1 MAEGDI
7 DVDREVTI
15 KNNVTKKRNTVGD
28 ESNIY
33 LPSEMSLVVE
43 ESIECHNVNDKEGG
57 EHDSYGEGKAN
68 ENGKKVDYI
77 GNEVDYILE
86 EERIIRITKL
96 INDRRNRACYQSIL
110 DFGKRENKMATMEIY
125 KRIIDNLVAK
135 NIFTNKGSDGK
146 ESFKVVKERTVVK
159 DVGSKE
165 TNNDQHMESLKSLE
179 HYLDDQ
185 FYTTLKQMIKKEV
198 NSSFDKVKYELK
210 VENSKV
216 NPILRNDK
224 EIDYLNDLIVEQ
236 KKDIEFLRKEIL
248 SKDKIIQMLITDKNN
263 DERNKGCAKN
273 VVAHIIDQNINGEIK
288 STDAKKDGIQ
298 NKKRSIAIIGDSII
312 KDIEQH
318 KVSQALGNREKV
330 FVKSFSGAKINHMK
344 SYVIPTKE
352 FDNDLLILHC
362 GTNDLRSGKKAHDI
376 AKEIFDLAID
386 IKNEKNDVMVSA
398 IVPRRDFLNEKGMEV
413 NSCLKNLCSNHN
425 IHFIDHA
432 NVKSKYHLNG
442 SGLHLNIDGTYIV
455 GSNFVNALKL

>member
-1 MAEGDI
+1 
-7 DVDREVTI
+7 
-15 KNNVTKKRNTVGD
+15 
-28 ESNIY
+28 
-33 LPSEMSLVVE
+33 
-43 ESIECHNVNDKEGG
+43 
-57 EHDSYGEGKAN
+57 
-68 ENGKKVDYI
+68 
-77 GNEVDYILE
+77 
-86 EERIIRITKL
+86 
-96 INDRRNRACYQSIL
+96 
-110 DFGKRENKMATMEIY
+110 MATMEIY
-125 KRIIDNLVAK
+125 
-135 NIFTNKGSDGK
+135 KGSDGK

-210 VENSKV
+210 IENSKV

-224 EIDYLNDLIVEQ
+224 EIDYLNDLIMEQ
-236 KKDIEFLRKEIL
+236 KTDIEFLRKE
-248 SKDKIIQMLITDKNN
+248 MLITDKNN

-352 FDNDLLILHC
+352 FDNELLILHC

-386 IKNEKNDVMVSA
+386 KKNKKNDVMVSA
-398 IVPRRDFLNEKGMEV
+398 IIPRRDFLNEKGMEV

>member
-68 ENGKKVDYI
+68 ENGNKVDYI

-96 INDRRNRACYQSIL
+96 INDLRNRACYQSIL

-165 TNNDQHMESLKSLE
+165 NQ
-179 HYLDDQ
+179 Q
-185 FYTTLKQMIKKEV
+185 
-198 NSSFDKVKYELK
+198 
-210 VENSKV
+210 
-216 NPILRNDK
+216 
-224 EIDYLNDLIVEQ
+224 
-236 KKDIEFLRKEIL
+236 
-248 SKDKIIQMLITDKNN
+248 
-263 DERNKGCAKN
+263 
-273 VVAHIIDQNINGEIK
+273 
-288 STDAKKDGIQ
+288 
-298 NKKRSIAIIGDSII
+298 
-312 KDIEQH
+312 
-318 KVSQALGNREKV
+318 
-330 FVKSFSGAKINHMK
+330 
-344 SYVIPTKE
+344 
-352 FDNDLLILHC
+352 
-362 GTNDLRSGKKAHDI
+362 
-376 AKEIFDLAID
+376 
-386 IKNEKNDVMVSA
+386 
-398 IVPRRDFLNEKGMEV
+398 
-413 NSCLKNLCSNHN
+413 
-425 IHFIDHA
+425 
-432 NVKSKYHLNG
+432 
-442 SGLHLNIDGTYIV
+442 
-455 GSNFVNALKL
+455 